1 MITANI
7 APPITPVDKTSLYDS
22 LAAVGFGRGIREA
35 FTTFANVKKQQ
46 QSDIEYTNHKNNIN
60 QLVTKAKERFVAKK
74 GTAWTE
80 EDYDAVNDTVKDIA
94 LSGAPSELWKPTA
107 QILLDLNEDNVKR
120 YNLKASKNGS
130 MTTGQQETVPEL
142 FQKDKG
148 GIIPFTAYTKD
159 GTPIV
164 FNNNSLKAGSQFID
178 MSEFSNKPYADV
190 PVLSK
195 YKADGS
201 PRELYKVNDDGS
213 RTPAYLKEDV
223 AGWFAPTDNTAK
235 KLEEKERIKYKFF
248 KLREEDKLNNSYK
261 LLGVKD
267 TLQQEKEQR
276 EAEAKDPSITAD
288 TKVITALR
296 DKVYLKLKRYA
307 DEMVGEDDT
316 ENVAKLMKDIENDID
331 NNVHGE
337 VYAKLVEDNNDK
349 TYDDAVSL
357 IKAQRLVNQKYIKY
371 YKNKSGIKPKST
383 SVPNPVNTKK
393 ATGINDQM
401 QNNFNNF
408 LQNAEK
414 EYQSKKKESTA
425 PQG

>member
-107 QILLDLNEDNVKR
+107 QILLDLNEDNAKR
-120 YNLKASKNGS
+120 YNLKASKKGTVS
-130 MTTGQQETVPEL
+130 IGQQETVPEMWG
-142 FQKDKG
+142 KGTG
-148 GIIPFTAYTKD
+148 GILPFTAYLED
-159 GTPIV
+159 GSPVV
-164 FNNNSLKAGSQFID
+164 FNNDSLKAGSQFMD
-178 MSEFSNKPYADV
+178 MSEFSDRPYADF
-190 PVLSK
+190 PTLTK
-195 YKADGS
+195 YKADGT
-201 PRELYKVNDDGS
+201 PRALYKVNDDGT
-213 RTPAYLKEDV
+213 RTPAYLKEDLV
-223 AGWFAPTDNTAK
+223 GWFAPVDKASIDNEKREKTRFKYFEKREQVKLDNT
-235 KLEEKERIKYKFF
+235 Y
-248 KLREEDKLNNSYK
+248 DV
-261 LLGVKD
+261 LGVKD
-267 TLQQEKEQR
+267 RLQKDKEKR
-276 EAEAKDPSITAD
+276 DAEEKDPSITAD
-288 TKVITALR
+288 MKILSSLR

-307 DEMVGEDDT
+307 DKMIGEDDT

-337 VYAKLVEDNNDK
+337 VYAKLVADNNDK
-349 TYDDAVSL
+349 TYDEAVGL
-357 IKAQRLVNQKYIKY
+357 IKAERLVHQKYIKY
-371 YKNKSGIKPKST
+371 YKNKKGVKPNPT
-383 SVPNPVNTKK
+383 PVPNPANGKK